1 MVILKKSLSL
11 YIYGIRLIIGYFLCA
26 ALQARTMY
34 SWEYM
39 PGDGLALN
47 SKWNEAEKYI
57 CNPKSGEVPL
67 ECLSA
72 KSLTTTT
79 RSFRNL
85 LTSKITMSAPLIYP
99 SSRHFHTTMPSTTT
113 LQDDDEEEE
122 EAYHEL
128 VVLPISGNS
137 TAEAQG

>member
-1 MVILKKSLSL
+1 M
-11 YIYGIRLIIGYFLCA
+11 RLIIRYFLCA
-26 ALQARTMY
+26 ALQARTLY

-39 PGDGLALN
+39 SGDGLALN

-99 SSRHFHTTMPSTTT
+99 SSRHFHTTMPSTGT
-113 LQDDDEEEE
+113 LQDDDDEEEE
-122 EAYHEL
+122 EADHE
-128 VVLPISGNS
+128 VVILPISNS
-137 TAEAQG
+137 TTEAQG